1 LGSKDGNFIMA
12 VLSEEQTMLR
22 DMAREWTK
30 KASPLSA
37 VRKIRA
43 AGDPRGFDPATFAA
57 MAEMGWAGI
66 IIPEAF
72 GGSDFG
78 WLSLGLV
85 LEETGKTLTAS
96 PLAASALAAAALAM
110 GDSEAAKAAWL
121 PRLATA
127 DAIGTL
133 AIDEGP
139 RHDPAAIATTAT
151 RTDTGWTISGSKAF
165 VHEAHGAD
173 LFIVAARD
181 SDGVALFAVPA
192 NAAGVT
198 LSTRKLTDSRSHAQL
213 TLADVAVAGDARIG
227 GASVCE
233 AVLDRARIMAAAEML
248 GMAEH
253 SFQITLDYLKQRV
266 QFGQILAT
274 FQALQHRMAALYTQ
288 IELLRSAVEAALA
301 ALDGGGDVP
310 ALASLAK
317 ATANDVLHLVS
328 REVIQLHGG
337 IGMTDE
343 YDIGFYIKRA
353 RVLENAWG
361 SASFHRERYA
371 QLAGY

>member
-1 LGSKDGNFIMA
+1 MA

-30 KASPLSA
+30 KASPLTA

-96 PLAASALAAAALAM
+96 PLAASALAAAALVM

-121 PRLATA
+121 PRLASA
-127 DAIGTL
+127 EAIGTL

-151 RTDTGWTISGSKAF
+151 RTGTGTGWTISGTKAF
-165 VHEAHGAD
+165 VHDAHGAN
-173 LFIVAARD
+173 LLIVAAH
-181 SDGVALFAVPA
+181 DGDGIALFAVPA
-192 NAAGVT
+192 DAAGVT

-213 TLADVAVAGDARIG
+213 TLADVAVADDARIG
-227 GASVCE
+227 GASVCD
-233 AVLDRARIMAAAEML
+233 AVLDRARIIAAAEML

-288 IELLRSAVEAALA
+288 IELLRSAAEAALA

>member
-1 LGSKDGNFIMA
+1 MA

-30 KASPLSA
+30 KESPLA
-37 VRKIRA
+37 AFRKMRNG
-43 AGDPRGFDPATFAA
+43 GDAKGYDPATFAA
-57 MAEMGWAGI
+57 MADMGWAGI
-66 IIPEAF
+66 IIPERF

-85 LEETGKTLTAS
+85 IEETSKTLTPS
-96 PLAASALAAAALAM
+96 PLAASALAAAALAA
-110 GDSEAAKAAWL
+110 GDSEAQKSLWL
-121 PRLATA
+121 PRLANA
-127 DAIGTL
+127 AAIGTL

-139 RHDPAAIATTAT
+139 RHAPDTIATTAT
-151 RTDTGWTISGSKAF
+151 RTADGWSINGTKAF

-173 LFIVAARD
+173 VAIVAAH
-181 SDGVALFAVPA
+181 DGDEIALFVVALATP
-192 NAAGVT
+192 GVT
-198 LSTRKLTDSRSHAQL
+198 LSTRKLTDSRSHAHIN
-213 TLADVAVAGDARIG
+213 LANVAIDGDARIG
-227 GASVCE
+227 GAMLRDS
-233 AVLDRARIMAAAEML
+233 VLDRARIAAAAEML
-248 GMAEH
+248 GMAAY

-288 IELLRSAVEAALA
+288 IELLRSVVEAALL
-301 ALDGGGDVP
+301 ALDDGGDVP
-310 ALASLAK
+310 ALAALAK
-317 ATANDVLHLVS
+317 ATANDVLHIVS

-361 SASFHRERYA
+361 SAAFHRERYA
-371 QLAGY
+371 QMAGY